1 MSEETLPMSEETL
14 PMSEETLFTKII
26 NGDIPAERV
35 YEDELCICIKDISPQ
50 APTHVLLIPRKP
62 IPRLADATLE
72 DQAILGHL
80 MVKAGEI
87 ARLLGVDEAFRLV
100 VNNGADAGQTVF
112 HLHLHILGNKTFSEQ
127 GLGL

>member
-1 MSEETLPMSEETL
+1 MSEETL

-26 NGDIPAERV
+26 NGDIPAERI
-35 YEDELCICIKDISPQ
+35 YEDEVCICIKDISPQ

-62 IPRLADATLE
+62 IPRLADATAE
-72 DQAILGHL
+72 DQVILGHL